1 MTALDPTPPEPGP
14 EASLEDLQADI
25 EETREDLGE
34 TAQALTHKLDVKAR
48 AGDAVAE
55 AKEKV
60 VETATASDG
69 SVKPGLPVTVI
80 AVTAAVVLG
89 VLFWR
94 RSRR

>member
-1 MTALDPTPPEPGP
+1 MTAPDPTPPEPGP
-14 EASLEDLQADI
+14 DASLEDLQADI

-34 TAQALTHKLDVKAR
+34 TARALTHKLDVKAR

-60 VETATASDG
+60 VETATTSDG
-69 SVKPGLPVTVI
+69 SVKPALPVTVI
-80 AVTAAVVLG
+80 AVAALVVG
-89 VLFWR
+89 VFLWR